1 MKKVLTGF
9 VCLLALAFGLGW
21 FSWSGAAPVYPE
33 TSEVRAIEL
42 RQRMRNSGEHDAI
55 VIKYGKPYVLE
66 LDHRIGRDRGSI
78 VFFGAA
84 HTNDPADP
92 QLAAIETKWSAFKP
106 TVALY
111 EGRRNGYFIG
121 PLYRLGG
128 ISEPEVVH
136 RLARRDGV
144 RMVSL
149 EPSYEDEVA
158 TLLRKWTPE
167 EVALYFTMRVYW
179 SEAGGKA
186 DEKLALHLLEKR
198 TNTPALAN
206 SIKSIA
212 DIDRVWKQHYP
223 QYGEW
228 RTRTSEP
235 EEGTWREL
243 SEASRRVRGEHMART
258 LIDLARKGE
267 RAFAVVGSGHVIRT
281 EWMLRDAFGAAPA
294 EDQPKS

>member
-9 VCLLALAFGLGW
+9 VCLLAMVFGIAW
-21 FSWSGAAPVYPE
+21 YSWSGAAPVYRE
-33 TSEVRAIEL
+33 TEEVRSIPL
-42 RQRMRNSGEHDAI
+42 RHRMRNGAEHDAI
-55 VIKYGKPYVLE
+55 VMKYGKPYVLE
-66 LDHRIGRDRGSI
+66 LAKDRGAM

-84 HTNDPADP
+84 HTNDPRDP
-92 QLAAIETKWSAFKP
+92 QLAAIEKRWNEFKP

-121 PLYRLGG
+121 PMYRLGG

-149 EPSYEDEVA
+149 EPAYEDEVA
-158 TLLRKWTPE
+158 TLMRRWSAE
-167 EVALYFTMRVYW
+167 QVALYFTMRVYW

-186 DEKLALHLLEKR
+186 DEKLAMHLLGKR
-198 TNTPALAN
+198 TKIDALRG
-206 SIKSIA
+206 SIASIA
-212 DIDRVWKQHYP
+212 DIDRVWNQHYAAT
-223 QYGEW
+223 YGDW
-228 RTRTSEP
+228 RTRKEEP
-235 EEGTWREL
+235 EEGTWKEI

-258 LIDLARKGE
+258 LIHLASKGE

-281 EWMLRDAFGAAPA
+281 EWMLREAFGAEPA
-294 EDQPKS
+294 ADTPI